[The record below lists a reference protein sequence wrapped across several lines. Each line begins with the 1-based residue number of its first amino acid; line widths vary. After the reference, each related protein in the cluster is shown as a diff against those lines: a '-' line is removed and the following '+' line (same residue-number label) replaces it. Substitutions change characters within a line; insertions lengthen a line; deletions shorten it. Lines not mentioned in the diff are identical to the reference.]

1 MELQETHGVCVA
13 SLGPTTDFPAFF
25 SRKSGFHA
33 PHNVQTTS
41 EAADL
46 VLTHRQIAS
55 KSGILLAVPIPD
67 EHEEAGQLIEDAIQS
82 ALREAQEQGIAGRDV
97 TPFVLAKVN
106 ELTSGASLKANLGL
120 IENNALAGAKIAVE
134 MARKSEHSAR
144 QGDSFHGFSAGGA
157 SSGSEQVSERPL
169 VIGGSIF
176 DLMTHVQTP
185 DLVTDGST
193 HLGRVNFGYGGVGRN
208 LADGLALFD
217 LDPTFISAV
226 GEDELGKNILGTQSN
241 SRR

>member
-1 MELQETHGVCVA
+1 MA

-46 VLTHRQIAS
+46 VLTHRQIGS

-67 EHEEAGQLIEDAIQS
+67 EHEEAGQQIEDAIQS
-82 ALREAQEQGIAGRDV
+82 ALGEAQEQGIAGRDV

-120 IENNALAGAKIAVE
+120 IENNALVGAKIAVE
-134 MARKSEHSAR
+134 MARKSEHHAR
-144 QGDSFHGFSAGGA
+144 EGESFHGFTA
-157 SSGSEQVSERPL
+157 SKESSSSTEQVSEQRPL

-226 GEDELGKNILGTQSN
+226 GDDELGKNILGKDKNLT
-241 SRR
+241 